1 MRECTQTITVFNAR
15 MDAETGYDTYHP
27 TILRGVSW
35 HSAVASNVTQS
46 GLIAANKITIR
57 IPEDADFSGK
67 AYCKPEEYSAAD
79 PGAMFTLK
87 QGDIIVHAE
96 ETAQLNP
103 TQLREKYGEV
113 VTILGVTDSR
123 HRPRAKH
130 WKVVGG

>member
-15 MDAETGYDTYHP
+15 MDPDTGYDTYHP

-35 HSAVASNVTQS
+35 HSDVSSNVTQS
-46 GLIAANKITIR
+46 GLIAANKISIR
-57 IPEDADFSGK
+57 IPGEADFSGK
-67 AYCKPEEYSAAD
+67 SYCKPEAYPSSD
-79 PGAMFTLK
+79 PESVFTLK
-87 QGDIIVHAE
+87 QGDIIIHAE
-96 ETAQLNP
+96 ETEMLNP